1 MFSEL
6 ANLRRS
12 HDIFLSL
19 QVKSTIIIYILKN
32 IPISVYWYKFTKLS
46 VNVVLFEVFFYLLFE
61 ETVWKDD
68 ILA

>member
-19 QVKSTIIIYILKN
+19 QVKSTIIIYILKK
-32 IPISVYWYKFTKLS
+32 IPILVYWYEFTKLS

>member
-12 HDIFLSL
+12 HDIFLRL
-19 QVKSTIIIYILKN
+19 QVKSTIIIYILKK
-32 IPISVYWYKFTKLS
+32 IPILVYWYEFTKLS